1 VSGRIG
7 AAFAAAARA
16 GRPAFIPYV
25 TAGDPSLEATS
36 RIVGALQRAGADLV
50 EIGVP
55 FSDPIADGPV
65 IQRAAERALRG
76 GATLSATLDLVRD
89 LKRSGAPPLVLFTY
103 YNPIHR
109 MGLEPFAARAREA
122 ELDGLLVTD
131 LPPEEAGALHAALRQ
146 GPIERIGFLAP
157 NSSPERMRAIA
168 GRSSGFLYLIS
179 RAGVTGV
186 RDDLPAGAL
195 EQIGAARDVAGGL
208 PIAIGFG
215 ISRPEQIR
223 ALTGVADGIV
233 VGSALVRV
241 IEEAGDA
248 GDLPDRVERFCRHLI
263 ASAP

>member
-1 VSGRIG
+1 MSGRIG

-25 TAGDPSLEATS
+25 TAGDPSLAATG
-36 RIVGALQRAGADLV
+36 RIVGALQRAGADIV

-65 IQRAAERALRG
+65 IQRAAERALRQ
-76 GATLSATLDLVRD
+76 GATLSSTLDLVRD
-89 LKRSGAPPLVLFTY
+89 LRRSGAPALALFTY

-109 MGLEPFAARAREA
+109 MGLELFATRAQEA
-122 ELDGLLVTD
+122 GLDGLLVTD
-131 LPPEEAGALHAALRQ
+131 LPPEEAGALHAALAH
-146 GPIERIGFLAP
+146 GPVDRIGFLAP
-157 NSSPERMRAIA
+157 NSTPERMRGIVD
-168 GRSSGFLYLIS
+168 RSSGFLYLIS

-186 RDDLPAGAL
+186 RDALPAGIQ
-195 EQIGAARDVAGGL
+195 EQIGAARAVAGGL

-215 ISRPEQIR
+215 ISRAEQVR
-223 ALTGVADGIV
+223 TLAGVADGVV

-248 GDLPDRVERFCRHLI
+248 PDLPDRVERFCRHLI